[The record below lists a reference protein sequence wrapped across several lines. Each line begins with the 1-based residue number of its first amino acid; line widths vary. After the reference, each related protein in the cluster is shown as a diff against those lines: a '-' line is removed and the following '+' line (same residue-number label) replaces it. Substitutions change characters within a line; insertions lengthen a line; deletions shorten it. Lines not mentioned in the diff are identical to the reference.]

1 MSNTCYRQPLQR
13 GNGQAV
19 TLHQHLLHGMLLILW
34 QCGEGKAQV
43 AHVFGKGDAG
53 SKPDGQISIH
63 PPPLVVAI
71 IVDRFIIVDIV
82 KEGDHACGPPH
93 DKGVHKERTPS
104 IMPGH
109 SHQEVLDAMPPNLTV
124 ANLLNFPFQD
134 FRANNQVHQRHPTD
148 GVVQQQLTL
157 QPLGEFPIAV

>member
-1 MSNTCYRQPLQR
+1 MCRRQPLQR

-34 QCGEGKAQV
+34 QGGEGKAQV
-43 AHVFGKGDAG
+43 AHVFGKGDAVLE
-53 SKPDGQISIH
+53 PDRQISIH

-82 KEGDHACGPPH
+82 KEEDHTCGSPR
-93 DKGVHKERTPS
+93 DKGVHKERTSS

-124 ANLLNFPFQD
+124 AKLLIFPS
-134 FRANNQVHQRHPTD
+134 RTSAPTTKYTNA
-148 GVVQQQLTL
+148 TL
-157 QPLGEFPIAV
+157 RMVWYNSN